1 VINTKEGDQVV
12 AVARLVERDPSIES
26 QNDEEEDLQENLPET
41 E

>member
-1 VINTKEGDQVV
+1 MV

-26 QNDEEEDLQENLPET
+26 QNGEEEDDLQEPLPGT